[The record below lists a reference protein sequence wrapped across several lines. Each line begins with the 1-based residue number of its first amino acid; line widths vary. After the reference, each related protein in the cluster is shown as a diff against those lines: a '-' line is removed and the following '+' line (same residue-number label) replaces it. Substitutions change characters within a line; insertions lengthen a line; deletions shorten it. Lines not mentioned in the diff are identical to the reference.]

1 MNFPAAAP
9 CTYVRFVFSKTLPYG
24 KAPTGRAYIL
34 GHRIKP
40 SENRK
45 LFDR

>member
-1 MNFPAAAP
+1 MNFPAATL

-24 KAPTGRAYIL
+24 KALTGRAYIF
-34 GHRIKP
+34 GHKIKP

-45 LFDR
+45 LFD